1 MPDHDSTR
9 PEEGRPSDP
18 DALFPAP
25 DVAPAAGPTAEDR
38 QHPPREFNF
47 SRALRTKGFTA
58 TGEVRD
64 RLFTFLLNEPEYV
77 QLIGHHSGGHSYALL
92 FDSAATWDIPGTPNL
107 VAVHVARD
115 QMYRT
120 FDFDTAALPMV
131 GLAQQWLVARGCPP
145 EALVLPPGS
154 ATQPADEES
163 TRLETHLRTSPGRYK
178 LIEHCTYDGDPFES
192 WALLRDTHPES
203 AGAPVRLFIESSD
216 IDAGT
221 YTVRDGAFRDE
232 GDAYEWLES
241 NTVPLPRPPLM
252 ARRQPPSRPA
262 VAPPPGVSGPR
273 R

>member
-1 MPDHDSTR
+1 
-9 PEEGRPSDP
+9 
-18 DALFPAP
+18 
-25 DVAPAAGPTAEDR
+25 
-38 QHPPREFNF
+38 
-47 SRALRTKGFTA
+47 
-58 TGEVRD
+58 
-64 RLFTFLLNEPEYV
+64 
-77 QLIGHHSGGHSYALL
+77 
-92 FDSAATWDIPGTPNL
+92 
-107 VAVHVARD
+107 
-115 QMYRT
+115 
-120 FDFDTAALPMV
+120 
-131 GLAQQWLVARGCPP
+131 
-145 EALVLPPGS
+145 VLPPGS